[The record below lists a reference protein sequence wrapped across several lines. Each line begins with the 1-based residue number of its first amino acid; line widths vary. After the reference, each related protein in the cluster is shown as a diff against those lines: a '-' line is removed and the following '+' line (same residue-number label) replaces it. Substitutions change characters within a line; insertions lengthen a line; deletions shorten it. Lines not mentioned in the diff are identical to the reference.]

1 MWKQF
6 FEAMTNVL
14 TMMQRQERQEKEI
27 KELRQEMKD
36 VMAALQRLA
45 YEQQRASE
53 READSRRMLLLEVEN
68 QLLKAKLQLPPAKKN
83 DGEAT

>member
-14 TMMQRQERQEKEI
+14 TLMQRVERQEKEI

-36 VMAALQRLA
+36 VMVGIAAVGL
-45 YEQQRASE
+45 
-53 READSRRMLLLEVEN
+53 
-68 QLLKAKLQLPPAKKN
+68 
-83 DGEAT
+83 

>member
-6 FEAMTNVL
+6 FEALTNIL
-14 TMMQRQERQEKEI
+14 TLMQRQERQEKEI

-45 YEQQRASE
+45 YEQQRANE
-53 READSRRMLLLEVEN
+53 READGRRMLLLEVEN
-68 QLLKAKLQLPPAKKN
+68 QLLKAKLQLPPAKSDDDQK
-83 DGEAT
+83 